1 MKIVFHE
8 RFRDSYASDPAATRG
23 RLNPAIELLRPAY
36 EFVKPEPAT
45 GDDILLVHSLDHLE
59 RIRGSKHV
67 YDMALLSAGGAI
79 KAADLALGGEPAF
92 ALIRPPGHHASP
104 NSCWGFCWFNNVSI
118 AVEKMRRGNRINRA
132 VIVDIDLHFG
142 DGTSNI
148 FGGNPMVRYYHLKE
162 IDDLELFL
170 GTVKECDIL
179 AISAGFD
186 RHVDDWGRML
196 KTQDYLALGRI
207 LGAFAQKV
215 CAGKVFSVLEGGYNH
230 TAMAESILALITGLQ
245 YSLTMAEVV

>member
-8 RFRDSYASDPAATRG
+8 QFYKSYASNPAATRN
-23 RLNPAIELLRPAY
+23 RLNPAVELLSRSY
-36 EFVKPEPAT
+36 EFVEPEPAT
-45 GDDILLVHSLDHLE
+45 TNDILLVHTLDHLT

-67 YDMALLSAGGAI
+67 YEMALLAAGGAI
-79 KAADLALGGEPAF
+79 KAADLARGGEPAF

-104 NSCWGFCWFNNVSI
+104 NSCWGFCWFNNVAI

-148 FGGNPMVRYYHLKE
+148 FGGNPMVRYYHLKGM
-162 IDDLELFL
+162 DDLERFL
-170 GTVKECDIL
+170 STVKECDLL

-186 RHVDDWGRML
+186 RHVDDWGHML
-196 KTQDYLALGRI
+196 RTQDYQALGQI
-207 LGAFAQKV
+207 LGAYALKT
-215 CAGKVFSVLEGGYNH
+215 CGGRVFSVLEGGYNN
-230 TAMAESILALITGLQ
+230 TVMAESIAALLTGLQ
-245 YSLTMAEVV
+245 DS